1 MRFACDTIPLEALV
15 GSVHLL
21 HCRSIG
27 SYDFTFLNSLSLT
40 AGVLKF
46 WFLHWRLALVLL
58 ELVQFCC
65 FVVIGLPGLLCSE
78 AVGPFGVAYNSFS
91 MYQAASGEGTL
102 ETSDDTSVV
111 PQITVAKRYRKQA
124 SQSGLDDFVCIAEQS
139 GLADDQVISAVVSA
153 GASTIETSESALLA
167 STPTPG
173 IPVAQ
178 SDSQLFSTPVPA
190 CTPLQLL
197 DDAQESTVEDHEH
210 ALGSPAK
217 PGSVSSQE
225 FLSATEPFS
234 AILGDEP
241 VHALHS
247 LPQPAAIS
255 AGSVCGTSS
264 AQAEGAFSHNALVQ
278 TRSSLPCKRTAWDI
292 GRSSSRATSK
302 ACHSLL
308 GSSALPSKPVHVLRN
323 TASPQPGW
331 PRPRPVPSKRG
342 AYAAYPSLQNPQ
354 PTSGLMVKAIPPAGN
369 PATSDVS
376 RGPLQVRLSGP
387 STEGS
392 AHLGSILQ
400 ASTTKAPTVCTSA
413 QVHAK
418 NWAKALRLWK
428 DLCIT
433 LMTASS
439 CLPDIFSSA
448 NCDKLLEKLLC
459 RVSDTTALR
468 YISSAVKMISALQ
481 DLGLPLEA
489 PSQVQLI
496 DSWLA
501 AQKESGRDTSLHSE
515 NALKALRWLKQTAAL
530 HLWPDLYQAL
540 FATGAWKQVSP
551 RKESIPLP
559 LAFVVW
565 LETRILMD
573 AFDTCTTVFA
583 GAVLLCIWGS
593 LRFSDVQHVLWSD
606 SILDDTSF
614 RAASY
619 RTKTSRFMPFGIHC
633 GGFYQRPASQS
644 WLLRWLQAFES
655 VSSTHLQSDFCIT
668 FADRDLDMHS
678 RQ

>member
-15 GSVHLL
+15 GSVRLL

-27 SYDFTFLNSLSLT
+27 SYDFTFLSSLSLT
-40 AGVLKF
+40 AGILKF

-102 ETSDDTSVV
+102 ATSDDTSVV
-111 PQITVAKRYRKQA
+111 PQITVAKRYWKQA

-197 DDAQESTVEDHEH
+197 DDVQESTVEDHEH

-234 AILGDEP
+234 VILGDEP

-255 AGSVCGTSS
+255 ADSVCGTSS
-264 AQAEGAFSHNALVQ
+264 AQAEGAISHNALVQ

-308 GSSALPSKPVHVLRN
+308 GSSALPSKPVHVLRS

-354 PTSGLMVKAIPPAGN
+354 PTSGLMVGACVYSSLFI
-369 PATSDVS
+369 
-376 RGPLQVRLSGP
+376 LYQLSAC
-387 STEGS
+387 S
-392 AHLGSILQ
+392 LF
-400 ASTTKAPTVCTSA
+400 VCI
-413 QVHAK
+413 Q
-418 NWAKALRLWK
+418 
-428 DLCIT
+428 
-433 LMTASS
+433 
-439 CLPDIFSSA
+439 
-448 NCDKLLEKLLC
+448 LL
-459 RVSDTTALR
+459 
-468 YISSAVKMISALQ
+468 
-481 DLGLPLEA
+481 
-489 PSQVQLI
+489 
-496 DSWLA
+496 
-501 AQKESGRDTSLHSE
+501 AQKR
-515 NALKALRWLKQTAAL
+515 
-530 HLWPDLYQAL
+530 
-540 FATGAWKQVSP
+540 
-551 RKESIPLP
+551 
-559 LAFVVW
+559 
-565 LETRILMD
+565 
-573 AFDTCTTVFA
+573 
-583 GAVLLCIWGS
+583 
-593 LRFSDVQHVLWSD
+593 
-606 SILDDTSF
+606 
-614 RAASY
+614 
-619 RTKTSRFMPFGIHC
+619 
-633 GGFYQRPASQS
+633 
-644 WLLRWLQAFES
+644 
-655 VSSTHLQSDFCIT
+655 
-668 FADRDLDMHS
+668 
-678 RQ
+678 